1 MRKYNLNRKYM
12 TKLEKLYSIIDNSR
26 DVGVKLPKGVLQQ
39 VEELEEKI
47 IKDEILPALSND
59 IAPQLEPIKRDL
71 VLVVEYHPGEPISVA
86 LSRKTKISEIVDAKT
101 LTEVNSRPV
110 SSQQKADKQIPHVP
124 TKRIE
129 NVTKGMKVTFPDG
142 NVIWHRAAIDTFVE
156 TLREIGLE
164 RISQVGIM
172 HSGYNLVGK
181 AKRPVV
187 PGRIWQHECDGW
199 YVYSNMTNADK
210 VADLKR
216 ISDYYHLGL
225 KIEEKKP
232 Q

>member
-1 MRKYNLNRKYM
+1 M
-12 TKLEKLYSIIDNSR
+12 TKLETLYASIKGLEK
-26 DVGVKLPKGVLQQ
+26 VGLTLTDEMLKKAD
-39 VEELEEKI
+39 ELEEQL
-47 IKDEILPALSND
+47 IKTEVLPTLSKD
-59 IAPQLEPIKRDL
+59 IEPRLSQIQREL

-101 LTEVNSRPV
+101 LTGVNSRPV

-142 NVIWHRAAIDTFVE
+142 NVIWHRAAIDSFVE

-164 RISQVGIM
+164 RIPQVGIM
-172 HSGYNLVGK
+172 HSGYNLVSK

-187 PGRIWQHECDGW
+187 PGRIWQHECVGW